1 MVFNMFLTWS
11 DGYMTLRGID
21 RSFGIY
27 VNHEEMGN
35 QIGICS
41 AAQQS
46 SEDPKRDN
54 ETMGNSQKISK
65 VAGLVVINFT
75 RME

>member
-1 MVFNMFLTWS
+1 MKKWA
-11 DGYMTLRGID
+11 I
-21 RSFGIY
+21 
-27 VNHEEMGN
+27 